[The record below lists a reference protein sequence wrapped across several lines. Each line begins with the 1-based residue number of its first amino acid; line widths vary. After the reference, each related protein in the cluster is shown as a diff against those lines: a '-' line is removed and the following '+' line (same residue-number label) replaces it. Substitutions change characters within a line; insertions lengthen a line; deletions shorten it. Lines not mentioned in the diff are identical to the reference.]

1 VSKATKILLAA
12 ALALGGLIVSV
23 AAEIPEDLWSTA
35 NTWAFLASMGQ
46 RCETRLEW
54 QGYAGVNDEV
64 CQDFQDQ
71 DTHVSTEF
79 SAKKE
84 AFEDAARA
92 VDATRGTHKIRAET
106 IANI

>member
-1 VSKATKILLAA
+1 MSKATKILLAA

-23 AAEIPEDLWSTA
+23 AAEIPEDLRSTA

-71 DTHVSTEF
+71 YTHVSTEF
-79 SAKKE
+79 SAKKD

-92 VDATRGTHKIRAET
+92 VDATRGIHKIRAET
-106 IANI
+106 IANV

>member
-35 NTWAFLASMGQ
+35 
-46 RCETRLEW
+46 
-54 QGYAGVNDEV
+54 
-64 CQDFQDQ
+64 
-71 DTHVSTEF
+71 
-79 SAKKE
+79 KKE